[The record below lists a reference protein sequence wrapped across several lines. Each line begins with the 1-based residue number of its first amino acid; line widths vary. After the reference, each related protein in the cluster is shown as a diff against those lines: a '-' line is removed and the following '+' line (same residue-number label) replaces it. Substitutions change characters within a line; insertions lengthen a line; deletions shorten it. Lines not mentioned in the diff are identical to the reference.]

1 MGLTSKK
8 IIIQTC
14 TSNSGLIS
22 SDLSRAGL
30 LVNDEKCVWQP
41 TQSLTWLGLNW
52 NGDAGTIS
60 ITSKR
65 IEKVDKAHQN
75 LVSHP
80 KTSARKLASAVGMMI
95 SMGPVMGS
103 LTRTMTRHCQMS
115 IGCSPSFILYSTYIG
130 IAFWNWNSG
139 RVTLKLLIAAPFSL
153 NQRPPNH
160 SFLMLVS

>member
-1 MGLTSKK
+1 M
-8 IIIQTC
+8 QTC

-52 NGDAGTIS
+52 NGDTGTIS

-65 IEKVDKAHQN
+65 IEKVDKALRN

-80 KTSARKLASAVGMMI
+80 KTSERKLASAVGMII

-103 LTRTMTRHCQMS
+103 L
-115 IGCSPSFILYSTYIG
+115 
-130 IAFWNWNSG
+130 
-139 RVTLKLLIAAPFSL
+139 
-153 NQRPPNH
+153 
-160 SFLMLVS
+160 

>member
-1 MGLTSKK
+1 M
-8 IIIQTC
+8 
-14 TSNSGLIS
+14 
-22 SDLSRAGL
+22 
-30 LVNDEKCVWQP
+30 LVNDEKGVWQP

-52 NGDAGTIS
+52 NGDTGTIS

-65 IEKVDKAHQN
+65 IEKVDKALRN
-75 LVSHP
+75 MVSHP
-80 KTSARKLASAVGMMI
+80 KTSARKLASAVGMII

-115 IGCSPSFILYSTYIG
+115 IACSPSWDSLFDLDMIG

-139 RVTLKLLIAAPFSL
+139 KATLTLLIAAPLPL
-153 NQRPPNH
+153 NERPPKH